1 MAIIASNFKTNHT
14 RKSTALF
21 INEVDDYLVKNSIQ
35 NEVYVFPTA
44 TSLDSFDT
52 VPNLNIGVQN
62 AYSVNSGSFTG
73 EIGTEQIDEFG
84 IKTILIGHSERRH
97 ILGETQAQIAA
108 KYEFYKNLG
117 YKIIYCIG
125 EPLVVK
131 NFGLKKT
138 LEYIYEQFIG
148 IDTNYDNLIL
158 ASETTLQQIEDVD
171 SPIEVEDV
179 EAADTDEKITLEVET
194 NEEPKVTIQA
204 TPEKTLDKVEE
215 EVIELPRP
223 KTTASKTAAVITKTE
238 LPLPAISLA
247 NITLEEL
254 VQRKHN
260 FNITNAGGDLLEVIQ
275 FLDRYQDKMRAGL
288 EVPPEQGESL
298 QKQLYKIYLR
308 ILSLDSTKERDVALE
323 ILLWKFYKDEKG
335 AFKVTQLGR
344 FTRNGRWIIQ
354 ELNMFLQLNHIFNSV
369 KNPQER
375 IVRLKQFKLSAIIS
389 PTLQYFFIS
398 SDRVLKK
405 ESKFL
410 LDSSKFSGFISI
422 KSVLRFRV
430 LKEFCISCNNCKNS
444 LPDCDQFKIEL
455 D

>member
-21 INEVDDYLVKNSIQ
+21 INEVNDYLVKNSIQ

-52 VPNLNIGVQN
+52 VPNFNIGIQN

-158 ASETTLQQIEDVD
+158 AYEPVWAIGTGVTATMEDILDVHTAIKEKIPKPLLYGGSVKVENVREICQIPNVD
-171 SPIEVEDV
+171 GALIGTASWKVEDFI
-179 EAADTDEKITLEVET
+179 KI
-194 NEEPKVTIQA
+194 
-204 TPEKTLDKVEE
+204 
-215 EVIELPRP
+215 IEN
-223 KTTASKTAAVITKTE
+223 TK
-238 LPLPAISLA
+238 
-247 NITLEEL
+247 
-254 VQRKHN
+254 
-260 FNITNAGGDLLEVIQ
+260 DL
-275 FLDRYQDKMRAGL
+275 
-288 EVPPEQGESL
+288 
-298 QKQLYKIYLR
+298 
-308 ILSLDSTKERDVALE
+308 
-323 ILLWKFYKDEKG
+323 
-335 AFKVTQLGR
+335 
-344 FTRNGRWIIQ
+344 
-354 ELNMFLQLNHIFNSV
+354 
-369 KNPQER
+369 
-375 IVRLKQFKLSAIIS
+375 
-389 PTLQYFFIS
+389 
-398 SDRVLKK
+398 
-405 ESKFL
+405 
-410 LDSSKFSGFISI
+410 
-422 KSVLRFRV
+422 
-430 LKEFCISCNNCKNS
+430 
-444 LPDCDQFKIEL
+444 
-455 D
+455 